1 MPAAIVWGANGGIGQ
16 ALLAELGAAG
26 WQTAAF
32 ARNITHLAGDNLHS
46 FKADLS
52 KPYTVQEATMSA
64 SYEIEAADLWIYA
77 AGDINKTNVA
87 EMTPALW
94 QRLIE
99 ANLSGAYLAFHHSLP
114 LLAEKAH
121 LVFLGAYHEKLRLP
135 GLAAYAAAKAGLEA
149 FATTLAKEQR
159 QRRVTIVRPGAV
171 DTPFW
176 AKVPLK
182 LPPNA
187 LTAAA
192 VAQQIL
198 TAYHEGHKGFLDL

>member
-1 MPAAIVWGANGGIGQ
+1 MPTAIVWGANGGIGQ
-16 ALLAELGAAG
+16 ALLRELGQEG

-32 ARNITHLAGDNLHS
+32 ARTITELEGDNLHS

-64 SYEIEAADLWIYA
+64 SYDIEAADLWVYA
-77 AGDINKTNVA
+77 AGDISKTNVA

-94 QRLIE
+94 QQLIE
-99 ANLSGAYLAFHHSLP
+99 ANLTGAYLAFHHSLP

-135 GLAAYAAAKAGLEA
+135 GLSAYAAAKAGLEA
-149 FATTLAKEQR
+149 FAQTLAKEQR
-159 QRRVTIVRPGAV
+159 SRRVTIVRPSAV

-176 AKVPLK
+176 EKVPLK

-187 LTAAA
+187 LTATA

-198 TAYHEGHKGFLDL
+198 AAYHEGHKGFLDL